1 MEYGLIGEK
10 LGHSFSKE
18 IHEILGNP
26 SYELR
31 EIPREELGAFMR
43 QKDFR
48 GINVTIPYKQE
59 VIPYLDECSIEAK
72 AIGAVNTIVNEN
84 GFLKGYNT
92 DAKGFQLL
100 VESIH
105 LSCPGKTAAILG
117 TGGTSHTAE
126 YVLKSMGISLVY
138 KVSRTAKEGAI
149 TYDEIPS
156 NIDLIVNTTPCGM
169 SPNNE
174 DTPLN
179 LDRFPS
185 LSGVIDVVYNP
196 LKTRLIQQA
205 EARKIPAIGG
215 LRMLVGQA
223 IEASKLF
230 LNRDYPSSLLLSLE
244 RRVAR
249 KRQNIVLIGM
259 PGCGKSTVGKAL
271 AEQMHRPFFDS
282 DSVIEE
288 ENRISIASFIP
299 KHGEP
304 AFRKLEEQAIQKLSL
319 LTGAVIATGGGVILN
334 PKNMERL
341 SQNGVIVFLDRE
353 LSRLA
358 FSSSRPLSSDRESLR
373 KRFEERYSLYHKYAD
388 AIVPS
393 TAIRATVEKIKGA
406 LE

>member
-1 MEYGLIGEK
+1 MK
-10 LGHSFSKE
+10 
-18 IHEILGNP
+18 
-26 SYELR
+26 
-31 EIPREELGAFMR
+31 
-43 QKDFR
+43 
-48 GINVTIPYKQE
+48 NV
-59 VIPYLDECSIEAK
+59 
-72 AIGAVNTIVNEN
+72 
-84 GFLKGYNT
+84 
-92 DAKGFQLL
+92 
-100 VESIH
+100 
-105 LSCPGKTAAILG
+105 
-117 TGGTSHTAE
+117 
-126 YVLKSMGISLVY
+126 
-138 KVSRTAKEGAI
+138 
-149 TYDEIPS
+149 
-156 NIDLIVNTTPCGM
+156 
-169 SPNNE
+169 
-174 DTPLN
+174 
-179 LDRFPS
+179 
-185 LSGVIDVVYNP
+185 
-196 LKTRLIQQA
+196 
-205 EARKIPAIGG
+205 
-215 LRMLVGQA
+215 
-223 IEASKLF
+223 
-230 LNRDYPSSLLLSLE
+230 
-244 RRVAR
+244 
-249 KRQNIVLIGM
+249 VLIGM

-319 LTGAVIATGGGVILN
+319 LTGTVIATGGGVILN